1 VAGKKKA
8 TWDSFSMMAMAWIC
22 APEPN
27 CFDIGLDGFVTD
39 LDLYT
44 ISIAK
49 ISILL
54 LWVGYWMIA
63 LRHYLCG

>member
-1 VAGKKKA
+1 
-8 TWDSFSMMAMAWIC
+8 MMAMAWIC